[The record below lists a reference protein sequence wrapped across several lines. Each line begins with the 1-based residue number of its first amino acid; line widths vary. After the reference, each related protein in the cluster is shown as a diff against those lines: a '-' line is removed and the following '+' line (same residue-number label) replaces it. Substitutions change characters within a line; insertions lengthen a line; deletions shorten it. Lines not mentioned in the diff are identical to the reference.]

1 MQGKVDPVE
10 QNRLFD
16 ANVNFL
22 GFGFPTKFFLCF
34 LMVSNEYSMKGDFV
48 LAKVKLRNDES
59 QDKLLR
65 RFRKAVIRSG
75 VMSEVRKRRWFISKS
90 EQRRMDKKKA
100 IRRIKKRARINNR
113 YDN

>member
-1 MQGKVDPVE
+1 M
-10 QNRLFD
+10 
-16 ANVNFL
+16 
-22 GFGFPTKFFLCF
+22 
-34 LMVSNEYSMKGDFV
+34 
-48 LAKVKLRNDES
+48 AKVKLRNDES